1 MTVTESAKKKV
12 AVTLKGGGYLR
23 VSVEGGGC
31 SGFRI
36 ALEKESELPP
46 DAHMITEMIFSEAT
60 SLDVLSDAIMDYK
73 DDPFSPSYHFTPPTG
88 SQSCGCGISF
98 TK

>member
-1 MTVTESAKKKV
+1 MTLNGE
-12 AVTLKGGGYLR
+12 GYLR

-36 ALEKESELPP
+36 ALTPEDTLPP
-46 DAHMITEMIFSEAT
+46 DAQMITEKIFSDTT
-60 SLDVLSDAIMDYK
+60 SLDVLDDAIMDYK
-73 DDPFSPSYHFTPPTG
+73 DDPFSPSFHFTPPTG
-88 SQSCGCGISF
+88 SQSCGCGTSF

>member
-1 MTVTESAKKKV
+1 MTVTESAKNEV

-36 ALEKESELPP
+36 ALAKEDALPP
-46 DAHMITEMIFSEAT
+46 DAQMITEKIFSDIT
-60 SLDVLSDAIMDYK
+60 SLDVLSAAIMDYK